1 MPNRILRDWTDS
13 ETVNTISWQAEVL
26 FTRLIMKADDYGRF
40 HANPKLLRSLL
51 FPLRD
56 GLRDADITRWIA
68 ECEKAGLIRI
78 YVVDD
83 KKSKDGKSFLE
94 IENFGQR
101 TRAEK
106 SKFPEPPP
114 DFEAKK
120 EKNDRQVT
128 VGCQSDDRQVTAYTE
143 TETETETIRKTAVA
157 VKRQQQQQT
166 FSEIIPYPKTPEEV
180 MKEAEKI
187 CYLMDKD
194 TATRFIADYSATG
207 WVYKRQ
213 KITDWR
219 ALLPAW
225 KVNQYNFKNQ
235 KGGSQRGNYKRID
248 NDPNAFDPAD
258 DGSNF

>member
-1 MPNRILRDWTDS
+1 MPTRILRDWTDS

-26 FTRLIMKADDYGRF
+26 FTRLIMKADDFGRF

-78 YVVDD
+78 YVVNDE
-83 KKSKDGKSFLE
+83 KSKDGKSFLE

-101 TRAEK
+101 LRAEK
-106 SKFPEPPP
+106 SKFPEPPSN
-114 DFEAKK
+114 FEAKK
-120 EKNDRQVT
+120 TKNVRRLSDT
-128 VGCQSDDRQVTAYTE
+128 CQADDGQMTAYTE
-143 TETETETIRKTAVA
+143 SETESFIKTATA
-157 VKRQQQQQT
+157 VEGQQAT
-166 FSEIIPYPKTPEEV
+166 VSIIIPYPKTPEEV
-180 MKEAEKI
+180 IEEAKKI

-194 TATRFIADYSATG
+194 TAIKFIADYSATG

-225 KVNQYNFKNQ
+225 KVNQYNFKTQ
-235 KGGSQRGNYKRID
+235 KGGSQRGSYKHVSTNPGD
-248 NDPNAFDPAD
+248 FDESD
-258 DGSNF
+258 DGSGF

>member
-26 FTRLIMKADDYGRF
+26 FTRLIMKADDFGRF

-83 KKSKDGKSFLE
+83 EKSKDGKSFLE
-94 IENFGQR
+94 IGNFGQR

-106 SKFPEPPP
+106 SKFPEPPS

-120 EKNDRQVT
+120 EKNDRHLSDS
-128 VGCQSDDRQVTAYTE
+128 CQTDDRQMTAYTE
-143 TETETETIRKTAVA
+143 TETETETIIKTATA
-157 VKRQQQQQT
+157 VERQQA
-166 FSEIIPYPKTPEEV
+166 SVSVIIPYPKTPEEV
-180 MKEAEKI
+180 IKEAEKI
-187 CYLMDKD
+187 CYIMDRD
-194 TATRFIADYSATG
+194 TAIKFIADYSATG
-207 WVYKRQ
+207 WIYKRQ

-225 KVNQYNFKNQ
+225 KVNQYNFKPQ
-235 KGGSQRGNYKRID
+235 KGGSQRGNYKHVSTNPAD
-248 NDPNAFDPAD
+248 FDESD
-258 DGSNF
+258 DGSGF